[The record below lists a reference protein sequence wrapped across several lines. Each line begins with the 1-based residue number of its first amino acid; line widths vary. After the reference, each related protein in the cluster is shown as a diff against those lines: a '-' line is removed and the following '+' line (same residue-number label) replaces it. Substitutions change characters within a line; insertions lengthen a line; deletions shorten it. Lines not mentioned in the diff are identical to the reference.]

1 MHNLSRPA
9 IFTISSS
16 SQAFAALDA
25 KASGRDA
32 QTVVREKGTGKKR
45 DLEAERKEA
54 EEKDRKEA
62 ERKAKYDR
70 WGKGLVQAA
79 AQATN
84 AEDAMHEMS
93 KPLTRHRDD
102 LDLDAML
109 KDRVREED
117 PMLAFIGK
125 KKASKGDVFALE
137 IFPWNGP
144 SLEGTREEGKLKSRN
159 SEGQFQIF
167 SAVGF
172 APNREL

>member
-1 MHNLSRPA
+1 M
-9 IFTISSS
+9 
-16 SQAFAALDA
+16 
-25 KASGRDA
+25 
-32 QTVVREKGTGKKR
+32 REKGTGKKR

-84 AEDAMHEMS
+84 VEDAMHEMS

-102 LDLDAML
+102 QDLDAML

-125 KKASKGDVFALE
+125 KKASKGVNFLLWKF
-137 IFPWNGP
+137 FPWNGP
-144 SLEGTREEGKLKSRN
+144 SLEGTREEGKLKRLYCFVSRMLRD
-159 SEGQFQIF
+159 FP
-167 SAVGF
+167 GF
-172 APNREL
+172 CC